1 MYKAKGGITYAYWSS
16 DHGNKQ
22 IKTVHCNPCIR
33 SEAECHPSLGQNV
46 LRYQN
51 TYYMPSTERIPYQ
64 KDKTEDDRFF
74 ILTLFALAEI
84 EARGAYSLEVQRI
97 QLAAGLPPAH
107 FGAQVERFTQYFR
120 QRGVIE

>member
-1 MYKAKGGITYAYWSS
+1 MLIGV

-22 IKTVHCNPCIR
+22 IKTVHCNPFVSGVKQSVTR
-33 SEAECHPSLGQNV
+33 PFGQNV

-51 TYYMPSTERIPYQ
+51 TYYTLSTERIPYR

-74 ILTLFALAEI
+74 ILTLFALAGEI
-84 EARGAYSLEVQRI
+84 EARGAYSSEVQRI
-97 QLAAGLPPAH
+97 QLAVGLPPAH

-120 QRGVIE
+120 QRGVIEF